1 MQFYK
6 RIILAGSAVLLA
18 SCANLAPQTVSLDPP
33 TGAQEVLRLEASGEQ
48 IFRCARDTQGWFWHF
63 EAPNAYLFE
72 PVKNQA
78 VAKHGYHF
86 SFVHNDGSK
95 LVTRI
100 IRYRPQTANLK
111 EALFAVTKSASAGA
125 FAGVKYVQRLNTH
138 GGLPTQKCT
147 EAKKGQIL
155 RVPFEA
161 QFVFYK

>member
-1 MQFYK
+1 MKLFK
-6 RIILAGSAVLLA
+6 RAILAASSALLA
-18 SCANLAPQTVSLDPP
+18 SCASIAPQTVSIDPP
-33 TGAQEVLRLEASGEQ
+33 AGSQEVLRLDASGEQ

-63 EAPNAYLFE
+63 EAPNAYLFD
-72 PVKNQA
+72 PIKNQA

-100 IRYRPQTANLK
+100 IRYRPQTENLT
-111 EALFAVTKSASAGA
+111 EALFAVTESTSGGA
-125 FAGVKYVQRLNTH
+125 FSGVKYVLRLNTR
-138 GGLPTQKCT
+138 GGLPTQKCS
-147 EAKKGQIL
+147 EAKKGHVL

>member
-6 RIILAGSAVLLA
+6 RIVLAGSAILLA
-18 SCANLAPQTVSLDPP
+18 SCANLTPQTVSLDPP

-100 IRYRPQTANLK
+100 IRYRPQTAKLT
-111 EALFAVTKSASAGA
+111 EALFAVTESASAGA

>member
-1 MQFYK
+1 MKLFK
-6 RIILAGSAVLLA
+6 RAILVASSALLA
-18 SCANLAPQTVSLDPP
+18 SCASIAPQTVSIDPP
-33 TGAQEVLRLEASGEQ
+33 AGAQEVLRLDASGEQ

-63 EAPNAYLFE
+63 EAPNAYLFD
-72 PVKNQA
+72 PIKNQA

-100 IRYRPQTANLK
+100 IRYRPQTENLT
-111 EALFAVTKSASAGA
+111 EALFAVTESTSGGV
-125 FAGVKYVQRLNTH
+125 FSGVKYIQRLNTR
-138 GGLPTQKCT
+138 GGLPTQKCS
-147 EAKKGQIL
+147 EAKKGHVL